1 MFLLTAPHGTQVTP
15 LLLSL
20 VLVNPLQKPASK
32 LNTVS
37 EINFR
42 PYFVASHLT
51 PWSDLEV
58 Q

>member
-1 MFLLTAPHGTQVTP
+1 MFLLTAPRGTQVTP

-42 PYFVASHLT
+42 LYFVASHLT